1 MRVLRRLQSIPPL
14 PMATFFF
21 VMGITGTRPIVPLYS
36 IDIGI
41 SPEELGILVAVF
53 AFVPLLLASFAG
65 SLMDR
70 HGMGRALVLGG
81 VVGAIGLVL
90 PFIAGGR
97 TGLYISQLVAGTGFT
112 IFILAAQNQSGRFA
126 TSPWAREQS
135 IAIFSMGVALG
146 SLIGPFIGG
155 FVAQYLGYDW
165 AFLILAL
172 PALLSTGFVIPL
184 IAQDKTYNARQ
195 PASAHSASFGNP
207 RKIFGYHRYMFR
219 AFLVSSL
226 ILMGKDMFVAYFPLY
241 ALSLSISA
249 AWVGVII
256 GLHNAG
262 GVVMRFFLLPIVR
275 LVGKNKV
282 IILSIAF
289 AGISFLALPFTESVA
304 GLIIVSVAIGLGLG
318 LGQPLSITRTIALS
332 PQSKVGEVL
341 GFRLAC
347 NRLTQVLTPLAISG
361 VVVLTGVSGVFVLLG
376 LVLSFGST
384 RISVPEHEEERA
396 G

>member
-1 MRVLRRLQSIPPL
+1 
-14 PMATFFF
+14 
-21 VMGITGTRPIVPLYS
+21 MGITGTRPIVPLYS

-53 AFVPLLLASFAG
+53 ALVPLLLASFAG

-70 HGMGRALVLGG
+70 HGMGRALVLGAI
-81 VVGAIGLVL
+81 VGAIGLVL
-90 PFIAGGR
+90 PFIVSGKP
-97 TGLYISQLVAGTGFT
+97 GLYTSQLVAGTGFT
-112 IFILAAQNQSGRFA
+112 IFILAAQNQSGRYA

-135 IAIFSMGVALG
+135 MAVFSMGVAMG
-146 SLIGPFIGG
+146 SLIGPFISG

-184 IAQDKTYNARQ
+184 MAQDKNYNAGQ
-195 PASAHSASFGNP
+195 PASTQSASFGNP
-207 RKIFGYHRYMFR
+207 RKIFRYHRYMFR

-241 ALSLSISA
+241 ALSLGISA
-249 AWVGVII
+249 AWIGIII

-262 GVVMRFFLLPIVR
+262 GVVVRFLLLPIVR

-289 AGISFLALPFTESVA
+289 AGISFFALPFTESVA

-332 PQSKVGEVL
+332 PPSKVGEVL

-376 LVLSFGST
+376 LVLTYGST
-384 RISVPEHEEERA
+384 RISVPDDEEERA
-396 G
+396 A